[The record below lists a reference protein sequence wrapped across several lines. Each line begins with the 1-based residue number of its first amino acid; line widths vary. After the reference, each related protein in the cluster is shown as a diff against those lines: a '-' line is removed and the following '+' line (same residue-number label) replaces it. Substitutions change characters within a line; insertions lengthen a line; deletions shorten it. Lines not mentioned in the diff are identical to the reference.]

1 MNTVIGFD
9 LMRANMYNYMSVV
22 NKAKSEGKEV
32 TSDVLYIK
40 LEESTNEHK

>member
-9 LMRANMYNYMSVV
+9 LMRANVYNYMSVV

-32 TSDVLYIK
+32 KGDILYLK
-40 LEESTNEHK
+40 LEDSKDEHK